1 LKSEVRDQLADV
13 AAAFLIGAAL
23 GVAATLLLKA
33 GEPGPRSPRQPR
45 HAKRVRVRD
54 RDLRSVL
61 ATLRDR

>member
-1 LKSEVRDQLADV
+1 MKSEVRDQLADV

-33 GEPGPRSPRQPR
+33 GEPGPRSPR